1 MKEKGVWEKEFAVLQ
16 DGLLPDGRKRAA
28 ALARIGKAVS
38 EKKIRSTPSLARRL
52 SIDYEYDSRLNRFV

>member
-1 MKEKGVWEKEFAVLQ
+1 MWEKEFAALQ
-16 DGLLPDGRKRAA
+16 DGLLIDGRKRAA

-52 SIDYEYDSRLNRFV
+52 YVQIRYMEKWYLIFPV